1 MNCYMHS
8 HTIQL
13 SHNKHMYTERHTLSI
28 THTHTHILFSYPT
41 CMHAYIIQQTHNKR
55 NAHTLII
62 QLSHNKCRHTH
73 ALLGYST
80 ISIHTHTP
88 HTHPTH
94 THTPHTHTPHILFN
108 YPTISTH
115 IHDSTTP
122 PPQWHTHYSTI
133 SQWISTQTH
142 THTDNGQTHCSY
154 KTECRT
160 TSAIF
165 QQNVSNK
172 YILYNYILPTKC
184 SGLELL
190 STAYWQHNYQDLSAF
205 SPHLKSC
212 PFQA

>member
-1 MNCYMHS
+1 MQT
-8 HTIQL
+8 HTCIIRL
-13 SHNKHMYTERHTLSI
+13 FHNKHTHTHTHTHTHKQTHTY
-28 THTHTHILFSYPT
+28 THTHTHI
-41 CMHAYIIQQTHNKR
+41 
-55 NAHTLII
+55 
-62 QLSHNKCRHTH
+62 HTH
-73 ALLGYST
+73 
-80 ISIHTHTP
+80 
-88 HTHPTH
+88 TH
-94 THTPHTHTPHILFN
+94 THTPHTPPTHTPHTHTHILFN

-165 QQNVSNK
+165 QQNVSKK